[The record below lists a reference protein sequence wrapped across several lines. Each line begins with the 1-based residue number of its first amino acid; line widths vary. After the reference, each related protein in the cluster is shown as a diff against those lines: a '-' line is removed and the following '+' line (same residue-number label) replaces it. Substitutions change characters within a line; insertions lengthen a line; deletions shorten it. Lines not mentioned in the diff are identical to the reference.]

1 MKYESLRSFGYYMM
15 STMVIAL
22 FFAALAFKL
31 SIAFAEDSFEK
42 NAKEL
47 YRDEIRQKAESA
59 RYDELIGSLETASEA
74 IRKREIELASKE
86 KLIQQQQLDLAQQIK
101 DLEEA
106 EVRLRSTL
114 GIANKAFEADIA
126 KLVGM
131 YEKMNSVDSAR
142 LFEAMDPQLA
152 SGFISQMT
160 PAASAEILSLMQTET
175 AYAITAIIAGRN
187 AP

>member
-1 MKYESLRSFGYYMM
+1 MKYKSLRSFGYYMM
-15 STMVIAL
+15 SAIVIAL
-22 FFAALAFKL
+22 FFASLAFKL

-47 YRDEIRQKAESA
+47 YRNEIWQEIESA
-59 RYDELIGSLETASEA
+59 RYDELIESLEAASES
-74 IRKREIELASKE
+74 IRKKEIELESKE
-86 KLIQQQQLDLAQQIK
+86 ELIRQQQRDLAQQIK

-114 GIANKAFEADIA
+114 GIADKAFETDIS

-152 SGFISQMT
+152 SGFISQMN